1 MKDKKKYS
9 ALLGGLAVAG
19 MAIVAIS
26 AMAYAST
33 APSVSCTGAVS
44 GDQITW
50 TATSTGGNAPY
61 AYLWSGANI
70 ASGTTST
77 PVTVTYG
84 ANGAYTADIQVT
96 DASSSV
102 ATSSCSAAVNS
113 YQTTTT
119 GTLELYTMVNNGVG
133 GTAVPSDFTVSVS
146 GANANPGS
154 STGSASGTAVT
165 VTANTAYSIGVSS
178 LANYTASMGGN
189 CIGPVAAG
197 ATASCTV
204 TETYGA
210 PITTPPVP
218 PTPPLPRVNPPT
230 LSIGPD
236 GQFLSR
242 GMTVTSVASGSFQG
256 TVWGITYTVNWSGS
270 LFPEF
275 YFREGNGGSMTT
287 DPVTQL
293 QVGDEVG
300 VSGRI
305 DSSATPLVVDA
316 NVVRDYSIMAFRP
329 GRREGQSSSPFY
341 NGVGNGGENGNG
353 SGLGNVGN
361 GGENGNGSSLGTEGS
376 ISTSNASSVSSLQ
389 AQLDSLLSQFRSLET
404 IFNNGQH
411 GNGNGNG
418 NGHGN
423 GKGSDN

>member
-1 MKDKKKYS
+1 MKGIKAYL
-9 ALLGGLAVAG
+9 ALAGGLAVAG
-19 MAIVAIS
+19 MAVVAVS
-26 AMAYAST
+26 ALAHADT
-33 APSVSCTGAVS
+33 TPSVSCAGAVS
-44 GDQITW
+44 GNQVTW

-61 AYLWSGANI
+61 AYLWSGASI

-84 ANGAYTADIQVT
+84 ANGTYTADIQVT

-102 ATSSCSAAVNS
+102 ATSSCSAAVA
-113 YQTTTT
+113 YYPTATT
-119 GTLELYTMVNNGVG
+119 GTLDLYTMVNNSAG
-133 GTAVPSDFTVSVS
+133 GTAIPADFTVSVN

-154 STGSASGTAVT
+154 SVGSASGTAVT
-165 VTANTAYSIGVSS
+165 VAANTAYSIGVSS
-178 LANYTASMGGN
+178 LANYTASMSGN
-189 CIGPVAAG
+189 CTGPVAAG

-210 PITTPPVP
+210 PTTTPPVVP

-230 LSIGPD
+230 LSIGPN
-236 GQFLSR
+236 GQFLAR
-242 GMTVTSVASGSFQG
+242 GMTVTSVASGSFQA
-256 TVWGITYTVNWSGS
+256 TVWGITYTINWSGS
-270 LFPEF
+270 LFPQF

-305 DSSATPLVVDA
+305 DATSTPMVVDA
-316 NVVRDYSIMAFRP
+316 NVVRDYSIMTFRP
-329 GRREGQSSSPFY
+329 GLREGQPGSPFY

-353 SGLGNVGN
+353 AGLGTS
-361 GGENGNGSSLGTEGS
+361 GGNGNGPSLNGEGS
-376 ISTSNASSVSSLQ
+376 GSSANVSSLQ
-389 AQLDSLLSQFRSLET
+389 AQLNNLLSQFRSLEN
-404 IFNNGQH
+404 IFNAR
-411 GNGNGNG
+411 GNGNG

-423 GKGSDN
+423 GRGGDN